1 MSQAPRAASEGAKER
16 PGVTARAVVIS
27 LLLIPPTAYW
37 VIQMELIRY
46 QGHPTTIS
54 LYFNVIFTLL
64 ILLLVNAVL
73 RWLMPRYALTQPEF
87 LVIYSMLS
95 IASSM
100 AGHDM
105 LQVLLPTLPHPYWF
119 ATAANKWEAEVWP
132 LLPRWL
138 MMGQQPA
145 MYDFYNG
152 SSSLYLRHNYLPWL
166 RPLAW
171 WSTFMFA
178 MVWVDLCLNS
188 ILRRRWMETERL
200 GYPIIYLPVLMT
212 ESRGG
217 LFRNPRMWWGF
228 AFAAT
233 VDLVDGLNEF
243 YPKIPIIP
251 ARADHFDVSQY
262 LQYPPFNTLLGMR
275 AALYPF
281 AIGLGFLLPTDL
293 LFACWFFYLFWR
305 AEIMASQYVGW
316 REIPRFPFIE
326 EQSLGAYLGL
336 AALALWVSRGYLAQ
350 VWGMAW
356 GRNKSFSDRG
366 EAMPYRV
373 ALLGC
378 AAGVLYMGWFYH
390 RIGMALWVVPIYF
403 AIHYLVVTAVTR
415 VRAELGPPAHDL
427 HHIGPEIALGRLVGP
442 GLLSRRTLT
451 SMALGYWFN
460 RAYRCIPMPHQL
472 EAMKIGWDLRL
483 SLRRYAV
490 ALMLAAALGIPAA
503 FWAML
508 HGYYVQGASRDPSAA
523 TTAFGGEAWWQLSAW
538 LNNPEPPDRPALYA
552 VIVGFLFTVL
562 LMALRIKFAW
572 WVFHPV
578 GYAVSSSWSM
588 NLLWLPLL
596 VAWMAKVLITRYAGG
611 DGYHRAVPV
620 ALGLIL
626 GEFTVG
632 SFWCLY
638 GMLKHVDVYPFWV

>member
-1 MSQAPRAASEGAKER
+1 MRRETPARGGGHE
-16 PGVTARAVVIS
+16 PGITARSVVIS
-27 LLLIPPTAYW
+27 LLLIPPTSYW

-64 ILLLVNAVL
+64 ILLVINAGL
-73 RWLMPRYALTQPEF
+73 RWLAPRYALRQAEF
-87 LVIYSMLS
+87 LVVYSMLS
-95 IASSM
+95 IASSL

-119 ATAANKWEAEVWP
+119 ATPANKWKAEIWP

-138 MMGQQPA
+138 MMGNERA
-145 MYDFYNG
+145 MRAFYEG
-152 SSSLYLRHNYLPWL
+152 DSSLYWRQNYLPWL
-166 RPLAW
+166 RPVAW
-171 WSTFMFA
+171 WSTFVFA

-188 ILRRRWMETERL
+188 LLRRRWMETERL
-200 GYPIIYLPVLMT
+200 GYPIIYLPVQMT
-212 ESRGG
+212 DERAR
-217 LFRNPRMWWGF
+217 LFWNRRLWWGF
-228 AFAAT
+228 GVAAM
-233 VDLVDGLNEF
+233 VDIVNGLNVF
-243 YPKIPIIP
+243 YPKLPIIP
-251 ARADHFDVSQY
+251 ARFAHFNVDQY
-262 LQYPPFNTLLGMR
+262 LAYPPFNMLMGMR

-293 LFACWFFYLFWR
+293 LFACWFFYFFWR
-305 AEIMASQYVGW
+305 VEIVASSYVGW

-336 AALALWVSRGYLAQ
+336 AAFALWVGRGYLRD
-350 VWGMAW
+350 VWRTAW
-356 GRNKSFSDRG
+356 GRQKPFAEDR

-373 ALLGC
+373 AMVGC
-378 AAGVLYMGWFYH
+378 VVGVVYMGWFYH
-390 RIGMALWVVPIYF
+390 RMGMVLWVVPIYF
-403 AIHYLVVTAVTR
+403 GVHFLIVTAVTR

-427 HHIGPEIALGRLVGP
+427 HHIGPEIVLGRVIGP
-442 GLLSRRTLT
+442 SILNGRTLT
-451 SMALGYWFN
+451 AFSLGYWFN
-460 RAYRCIPMPHQL
+460 RAYRCVPMPHQL

-508 HGYYVQGASRDPSAA
+508 HGYYVHGASRNPSAA
-523 TTAFGGEAWWQLSAW
+523 TVAFGGEAWQQLAAW
-538 LNNPEPPDRPALYA
+538 LNNPEPPERPALYA
-552 VIVGFLFTVL
+552 VVAGFLFTLL
-562 LMALRIKFAW
+562 LMAMRTRFAW

-596 VAWMAKVLITRYAGG
+596 IAWLAKVSLMRYGG
-611 DGYHRAVPV
+611 GNAYRKAVPV

-638 GMLKHVDVYPFWV
+638 GLVRHVDVYPFWV